1 MLVAVRRAAAAHILG
16 AAAMA
21 TTTLASLPAAGAQ
34 TVLTSTVRDGQ
45 PPVESRDEDGS
56 PSRSVGV
63 PDRGRLRDSVQLEP
77 TPHLFIRESRRSAQY
92 GTAELVGLVQRAAAR
107 VSIAHPG
114 PRLVV
119 GDLSR
124 ERGGRVHPHRSH
136 RTGRDADLGFYLLD
150 EEGAPVEVDRFV
162 NLRRSGCGRVGEAR
176 YCFDPAR
183 NWDLVAAL
191 VSDPTT
197 SVQYILVAPDIRRRL
212 MEEGERRSV
221 DPALLERVRIA
232 TEPHRGSRSHR
243 SHFHVRIYCPVD
255 DRPECVDEPPYH
267 AWYEGEPAPATPGI
281 RRMRAR
287 QRRAYR
293 RQAARQRA
301 RAQRRAQRRAR
312 QRRAQRAR
320 RRARRARQRARE

>member
-1 MLVAVRRAAAAHILG
+1 MFVAVRRTAAPLIA
-16 AAAMA
+16 
-21 TTTLASLPAAGAQ
+21 LAIVGLPAAAGAQ
-34 TVLTSTVRDGQ
+34 TVLTSTVSEPQ
-45 PPVESRDEDGS
+45 VTQESRDEDGS
-56 PSRSVGV
+56 PSHSIGV

-77 TPHLFIRESRRSAQY
+77 TPHLFIRESRRAAQH
-92 GTAELVGLVQRAAAR
+92 GTAELVGLIQRAAAR
-107 VSIAHPG
+107 VSLAHPG

-124 ERGGRVHPHRSH
+124 ERGGRLHPHRSH
-136 RTGRDADLGFYLLD
+136 RSGRDADLGFYLLD
-150 EEGAPVEVDRFV
+150 EDGEPAEPDRFV
-162 NLRRSGCGRVGEAR
+162 NLRRNGCGRIGETR

-183 NWDLVAAL
+183 NWDLLAAL

-197 SVQYILVAPDIRRRL
+197 VVQYILVAPDIRRRAL
-212 MEEGERRSV
+212 EEGERRSV
-221 DPALLERVRIA
+221 DPALLERVRVA

-267 AWYEGEPAPATPGI
+267 DWYVGDPAPPTPGI

-301 RAQRRAQRRAR
+301 RAARRAR
-312 QRRAQRAR
+312 QRRA
-320 RRARRARQRARE
+320 RARQRRERIRARREARRGSD